1 MAEETKETK
10 KIIPESKKKKKRK
23 KKKVLLKVSVVFLLL
38 VVIGWF
44 TFGAKV
50 MKLRSEAKKLVAQ
63 SSEETFK
70 ASQTSIV
77 YDTNGKQLLKFKGEK
92 DVYYLKYKELPVYVI
107 AAVIS
112 VEDKNFYKH
121 SGVDY
126 KGISRAA
133 VSYVVHKGRITQG
146 GSTLTQQLAK
156 TVFLNRQKTWKRKVK
171 EIFMAVELERKY
183 SKEQILEFYL
193 NNVYYANGYYGIQA
207 ASQGYFRKDA
217 KNLTMSEAA
226 FLSAIPNNPTI
237 YDPRTNKENTIKR
250 RNKILKDM
258 YEQKLIRKD
267 QYEEAINEEINVKSA
282 QKSKT
287 EKKNYVETYVIH
299 CATKEIMKQK
309 GFEFKYDFS
318 STSEKE
324 KYQEEYDKMYAECKR
339 TLYSAGYHIYTSID
353 PDVQKQLQSS
363 VDSALSGYTEKDKN
377 GIYKTQASG
386 TCIDNDTGKVV
397 AIVGGRE
404 QKNIGYTLNR
414 AFQSPRQPGSSIK
427 PLIVYTPALE
437 NGYTSETKIPNI
449 DIDAAKQ
456 KGVDVKSLSG
466 ERLELRNAVERSKNG
481 VAWYIYD
488 DITPDVGMAYLTQM
502 RFASVQAA
510 DYYPATS
517 LGGFTTGMTTE
528 EMAGAYAA
536 LSDRG
541 QYREPT
547 CIIKMINNQGEDI
560 FEDYES
566 VQVYQESSAV
576 MMTDILKGVVTKG
589 TAASMGWSGNIEAA
603 GKTGTT
609 NGSRDGWFCGM
620 TPYYTMT
627 VWVGYDQQ
635 KTLSSLYGGTYPAK
649 IWKNAMEK
657 MVEGL
662 PAASFDTPET
672 DNGRG
677 EGTYLAGHPDAFEIT
692 TSGYTAAN
700 FRRDHLLSDEA
711 AKLLESAK
719 SGDSGRSSKELK
731 EDASAKI
738 EQIKS
743 ESIKERMQRIYK
755 TGTAG
760 KRYSAPAVVPET
772 TAETVEDPAE
782 SSTTIVPAGPGSDI
796 GPGHGPAQEPAV
808 GPAAEIGQ

>member
-10 KIIPESKKKKKRK
+10 KIIPESKKKKKKKRK
-23 KKKVLLKVSVVFLLL
+23 KRKILLKVSIVFLLL

-50 MKLRSEAKKLVAQ
+50 MKLRSEAKELVAQ
-63 SSEETFK
+63 STEDTFK

-112 VEDKNFYKH
+112 VEDRNFYKH

-126 KGISRAA
+126 KGITRAA
-133 VSYVVHKGRITQG
+133 VNYVIHKGVITQG

-171 EIFMAVELERKY
+171 EIFMAVEMEKKY

-193 NNVYYANGYYGIQA
+193 KNVYYANGYYGIQA

-258 YEQKLIRKD
+258 YEQDLIKKD
-267 QYEEAINEEINVKSA
+267 QYEEAINEDINVKKA
-282 QKSKT
+282 QKTKT

-309 GFEFKYDFS
+309 GFEFKYDFN

-353 PDVQKQLQSS
+353 PDVQSQLQSS
-363 VDSALSGYTEKDKN
+363 VNNALTGYTEKDKN
-377 GIYKTQASG
+377 GIYKAQASG

-414 AFQSPRQPGSSIK
+414 AYQSPRQPGSAIK
-427 PLIVYTPALE
+427 PLLVFAPALE
-437 NGYTSETKIPNI
+437 HGWSAGSTVNDSPMSTK
-449 DIDAAKQ
+449 DKHR
-456 KGVDVKSLSG
+456 V
-466 ERLELRNAVERSKNG
+466 RNANGSYAGQITLRRAVEKSSNVVTMRLYEQLSPKTCLKYLEQMNFK
-481 VAWYIYD
+481 
-488 DITPDVGMAYLTQM
+488 YLTN
-502 RFASVQAA
+502 S
-510 DYYPATS
+510 DYKYYTTCI
-517 LGGFTTGMTTE
+517 GGFTKGTTSE
-528 EMAGAYAA
+528 EMAAGYAT
-536 LSDRG
+536 LKNDG
-541 QYREPT
+541 VYREPT
-547 CIIKMINNQGEDI
+547 CITKITTSDGDEVMSSSTKKIR
-560 FEDYES
+560 
-566 VQVYQESSAV
+566 VYSTSAAKQ
-576 MMTDILKGVVTKG
+576 MTDVLKSVVTSG
-589 TAASMGWSGNIEAA
+589 TGVGAKVPNVDTA

-609 NGSRDGWFCGM
+609 SSNRDGWFCGY
-620 TPYYTMT
+620 TPYYTT
-627 VWVGYDQQ
+627 AIWVGRDDN
-635 KTLSSLYGGTYPAK
+635 KIMPALSGGSYPK
-649 IWKNAMEK
+649 SIWSNFMNAIHSEYSSSSTMGEDYSSYS
-657 MVEGL
+657 EGNSQGTTQTTTSTQ
-662 PAASFDTPET
+662 AASTGNTE
-672 DNGRG
+672 
-677 EGTYLAGHPDAFEIT
+677 AT
-692 TSGYTAAN
+692 TEAPTTAAPTT
-700 FRRDHLLSDEA
+700 EA
-711 AKLLESAK
+711 PA
-719 SGDSGRSSKELK
+719 
-731 EDASAKI
+731 
-738 EQIKS
+738 
-743 ESIKERMQRIYK
+743 
-755 TGTAG
+755 T
-760 KRYSAPAVVPET
+760 SAPT
-772 TAETVEDPAE
+772 TASQPQDNNPQNE
-782 SSTTIVPAGPGSDI
+782 
-796 GPGHGPAQEPAV
+796 
-808 GPAAEIGQ
+808 

>member
-10 KIIPESKKKKKRK
+10 KIIPESKKKKKKKRK
-23 KKKVLLKVSVVFLLL
+23 KRKILLKVSIVFLLL

-50 MKLRSEAKKLVAQ
+50 MKLRSEAKELVAQ
-63 SSEETFK
+63 STEDTFK

-112 VEDKNFYKH
+112 VEDRNFYKH
-121 SGVDY
+121 RGVDY
-126 KGISRAA
+126 KGITRAA
-133 VSYVVHKGRITQG
+133 VNYVIHKGVITQG

-171 EIFMAVELERKY
+171 EIFMAVEMEKKY

-258 YEQKLIRKD
+258 YEQDLIKKD
-267 QYEEAINEEINVKSA
+267 QYEEAINEDINVKKA
-282 QKSKT
+282 QKTKT

-309 GFEFKYDFS
+309 GFEFKYDFN

-353 PDVQKQLQSS
+353 PDVQSQLQSS
-363 VDSALSGYTEKDKN
+363 VNNALTGYTEKDKN
-377 GIYKTQASG
+377 GIYKAQASG

-414 AFQSPRQPGSSIK
+414 AYQSPRQPGSAIK
-427 PLIVYTPALE
+427 PLLVFAPALE
-437 NGYTSETKIPNI
+437 HGWSAGSTVNDSPMSTK
-449 DIDAAKQ
+449 DKHR
-456 KGVDVKSLSG
+456 V
-466 ERLELRNAVERSKNG
+466 RNANGSYAGQITLRRAVEKSSNVVTMRLYEQLSPKTCLKYLEQMNFK
-481 VAWYIYD
+481 
-488 DITPDVGMAYLTQM
+488 YLTN
-502 RFASVQAA
+502 S
-510 DYYPATS
+510 DYKYYTTCI
-517 LGGFTTGMTTE
+517 GGFTKGTTSE
-528 EMAGAYAA
+528 EMAAGYAT
-536 LSDRG
+536 LKNDG
-541 QYREPT
+541 VYREPT
-547 CIIKMINNQGEDI
+547 CITKITTSDGDEVMSSSTKKRR
-560 FEDYES
+560 
-566 VQVYQESSAV
+566 VYSTSAAKQ
-576 MMTDILKGVVTKG
+576 MTDVLKSVVTSG
-589 TAASMGWSGNIEAA
+589 TGVGAKVPNVDTA

-609 NGSRDGWFCGM
+609 SSNRDGWFCGY
-620 TPYYTMT
+620 TPYYTT
-627 VWVGYDQQ
+627 AIWVGRDDN
-635 KTLSSLYGGTYPAK
+635 KIMPALSGGSYPK
-649 IWKNAMEK
+649 SIWSNFMNAIHSEYSSSSTMGEDYSSYS
-657 MVEGL
+657 EGNSQGTTQTTTSTQ
-662 PAASFDTPET
+662 AASTGNTE
-672 DNGRG
+672 
-677 EGTYLAGHPDAFEIT
+677 AT
-692 TSGYTAAN
+692 TEAPTTAAPTT
-700 FRRDHLLSDEA
+700 EA
-711 AKLLESAK
+711 PA
-719 SGDSGRSSKELK
+719 
-731 EDASAKI
+731 
-738 EQIKS
+738 
-743 ESIKERMQRIYK
+743 
-755 TGTAG
+755 T
-760 KRYSAPAVVPET
+760 SAPT
-772 TAETVEDPAE
+772 TASQPQDNNPQNE
-782 SSTTIVPAGPGSDI
+782 
-796 GPGHGPAQEPAV
+796 
-808 GPAAEIGQ
+808 

>member
-10 KIIPESKKKKKRK
+10 KIIPESKKKKKKKRK
-23 KKKVLLKVSVVFLLL
+23 KRKILLKVSIVFLLL

-50 MKLRSEAKKLVAQ
+50 MKLRSEAKELVAQ
-63 SSEETFK
+63 STEDTFK

-112 VEDKNFYKH
+112 VEDRNFYKH

-126 KGISRAA
+126 KGITRAA
-133 VSYVVHKGRITQG
+133 VNYVIHKGVITQG

-171 EIFMAVELERKY
+171 EIFMAVEMEKKY

-258 YEQKLIRKD
+258 YEQDLIKKD
-267 QYEEAINEEINVKSA
+267 QYEEAINEDINVKKA
-282 QKSKT
+282 QKTKT

-309 GFEFKYDFS
+309 GFEFKYDFN

-353 PDVQKQLQSS
+353 PDVQSQLQSS
-363 VDSALSGYTEKDKN
+363 VNNALTGYTEKDKN
-377 GIYKTQASG
+377 GIYKAQASG

-414 AFQSPRQPGSSIK
+414 AYQSPRQPGSAIK
-427 PLIVYTPALE
+427 PLLVFAPALE
-437 NGYTSETKIPNI
+437 HGWSAGSTVNDSPMSTK
-449 DIDAAKQ
+449 DKHR
-456 KGVDVKSLSG
+456 V
-466 ERLELRNAVERSKNG
+466 RNANGSYAGQITLRRAVEKSSNVVTMRLYEQLSPKTCLKYLEQMNFK
-481 VAWYIYD
+481 
-488 DITPDVGMAYLTQM
+488 YLTN
-502 RFASVQAA
+502 S
-510 DYYPATS
+510 DYKYYTTCI
-517 LGGFTTGMTTE
+517 GGFTKGTTSE
-528 EMAGAYAA
+528 EMAAGYAT
-536 LSDRG
+536 LKNDG
-541 QYREPT
+541 VYREPT
-547 CIIKMINNQGEDI
+547 CITKITTSDGDEVMSSSTKKRR
-560 FEDYES
+560 
-566 VQVYQESSAV
+566 VYSTSAAKQ
-576 MMTDILKGVVTKG
+576 MTDVLKSVVTSG
-589 TAASMGWSGNIEAA
+589 TGVGAKVPNVDTA

-609 NGSRDGWFCGM
+609 SSNCDGWFCGY
-620 TPYYTMT
+620 TPYYTT
-627 VWVGYDQQ
+627 AIWVGRDDN
-635 KTLSSLYGGTYPAK
+635 KIMPALSGGSYPK
-649 IWKNAMEK
+649 SIWSNFMNAIHSEYSSSSTMGEDYSSYS
-657 MVEGL
+657 EGNSQGTTQTTTSTQ
-662 PAASFDTPET
+662 AASTGNTE
-672 DNGRG
+672 
-677 EGTYLAGHPDAFEIT
+677 AT
-692 TSGYTAAN
+692 TEAPTTAAPTT
-700 FRRDHLLSDEA
+700 EA
-711 AKLLESAK
+711 PA
-719 SGDSGRSSKELK
+719 
-731 EDASAKI
+731 
-738 EQIKS
+738 
-743 ESIKERMQRIYK
+743 
-755 TGTAG
+755 T
-760 KRYSAPAVVPET
+760 SAPT
-772 TAETVEDPAE
+772 TASQPQDNNPQNE
-782 SSTTIVPAGPGSDI
+782 
-796 GPGHGPAQEPAV
+796 
-808 GPAAEIGQ
+808 

>member
-1 MAEETKETK
+1 M
-10 KIIPESKKKKKRK
+10 
-23 KKKVLLKVSVVFLLL
+23 LL

-146 GSTLTQQLAK
+146 KYSDAAACEDCL
-156 TVFLNRQKTWKRKVK
+156 LNRQKTWKRKVK

-324 KYQEEYDKMYAECKR
+324 K
-339 TLYSAGYHIYTSID
+339 I
-353 PDVQKQLQSS
+353 
-363 VDSALSGYTEKDKN
+363 
-377 GIYKTQASG
+377 
-386 TCIDNDTGKVV
+386 
-397 AIVGGRE
+397 
-404 QKNIGYTLNR
+404 
-414 AFQSPRQPGSSIK
+414 
-427 PLIVYTPALE
+427 
-437 NGYTSETKIPNI
+437 
-449 DIDAAKQ
+449 
-456 KGVDVKSLSG
+456 
-466 ERLELRNAVERSKNG
+466 
-481 VAWYIYD
+481 
-488 DITPDVGMAYLTQM
+488 
-502 RFASVQAA
+502 
-510 DYYPATS
+510 
-517 LGGFTTGMTTE
+517 
-528 EMAGAYAA
+528 
-536 LSDRG
+536 
-541 QYREPT
+541 
-547 CIIKMINNQGEDI
+547 
-560 FEDYES
+560 
-566 VQVYQESSAV
+566 
-576 MMTDILKGVVTKG
+576 
-589 TAASMGWSGNIEAA
+589 
-603 GKTGTT
+603 
-609 NGSRDGWFCGM
+609 
-620 TPYYTMT
+620 
-627 VWVGYDQQ
+627 
-635 KTLSSLYGGTYPAK
+635 
-649 IWKNAMEK
+649 
-657 MVEGL
+657 
-662 PAASFDTPET
+662 
-672 DNGRG
+672 
-677 EGTYLAGHPDAFEIT
+677 
-692 TSGYTAAN
+692 
-700 FRRDHLLSDEA
+700 
-711 AKLLESAK
+711 
-719 SGDSGRSSKELK
+719 SGR
-731 EDASAKI
+731 I
-738 EQIKS
+738 
-743 ESIKERMQRIYK
+743 
-755 TGTAG
+755 
-760 KRYSAPAVVPET
+760 
-772 TAETVEDPAE
+772 
-782 SSTTIVPAGPGSDI
+782 
-796 GPGHGPAQEPAV
+796 
-808 GPAAEIGQ
+808 

>member
-10 KIIPESKKKKKRK
+10 KIIPESKKKKKKKRK
-23 KKKVLLKVSVVFLLL
+23 KRKILLKVSIVFLLL

-112 VEDKNFYKH
+112 VEDRNFYKH

-126 KGISRAA
+126 KGITRAA
-133 VSYVVHKGRITQG
+133 VNYVIHKGVITQG

-171 EIFMAVELERKY
+171 EIFMAVEMEKKY

-258 YEQKLIRKD
+258 YEQDLIKKD
-267 QYEEAINEEINVKSA
+267 QYEEAINEDINVKKA
-282 QKSKT
+282 QKTKT

-309 GFEFKYDFS
+309 GFEFKYDFN

-353 PDVQKQLQSS
+353 PDVQSQLQSS
-363 VDSALSGYTEKDKN
+363 VNNALTGYTEKDKN
-377 GIYKTQASG
+377 GIYKAQASG

-414 AFQSPRQPGSSIK
+414 AYQSPRQPGSAIK
-427 PLIVYTPALE
+427 PLLVFAPALE
-437 NGYTSETKIPNI
+437 HGWSAGSTVNDSPMSTK
-449 DIDAAKQ
+449 DKHR
-456 KGVDVKSLSG
+456 V
-466 ERLELRNAVERSKNG
+466 RNANGSYAGQITLRRAVEKSSNVVTMRLYEQLSPKTCLKYLEQMNFK
-481 VAWYIYD
+481 
-488 DITPDVGMAYLTQM
+488 YLTN
-502 RFASVQAA
+502 S
-510 DYYPATS
+510 DYKYYTTCI
-517 LGGFTTGMTTE
+517 GGFTKGTTSE
-528 EMAGAYAA
+528 EMAAGYAT
-536 LSDRG
+536 LKNDG
-541 QYREPT
+541 VYREPT
-547 CIIKMINNQGEDI
+547 CITKITTSDGDEVMSSSTKKRR
-560 FEDYES
+560 
-566 VQVYQESSAV
+566 VYSTSAAKQ
-576 MMTDILKGVVTKG
+576 MTDVLKSVVTSG
-589 TAASMGWSGNIEAA
+589 TGVGAKVPNVDTA

-609 NGSRDGWFCGM
+609 SSNRDGWFCGY
-620 TPYYTMT
+620 TPYYTT
-627 VWVGYDQQ
+627 AIWVGRDDN
-635 KTLSSLYGGTYPAK
+635 KIMPALSGGSYPK
-649 IWKNAMEK
+649 SIWSNFMNAIHSEYSSSSTMGEDYSSYS
-657 MVEGL
+657 EGNSQGTTQTTTSTQ
-662 PAASFDTPET
+662 AASTGNTE
-672 DNGRG
+672 
-677 EGTYLAGHPDAFEIT
+677 AT
-692 TSGYTAAN
+692 TEAPTTAAPTT
-700 FRRDHLLSDEA
+700 EA
-711 AKLLESAK
+711 PA
-719 SGDSGRSSKELK
+719 
-731 EDASAKI
+731 
-738 EQIKS
+738 
-743 ESIKERMQRIYK
+743 
-755 TGTAG
+755 T
-760 KRYSAPAVVPET
+760 SAPT
-772 TAETVEDPAE
+772 TASQPQDNNPQNE
-782 SSTTIVPAGPGSDI
+782 
-796 GPGHGPAQEPAV
+796 
-808 GPAAEIGQ
+808 

>member
-10 KIIPESKKKKKRK
+10 KIIPESKKKKKKKRK
-23 KKKVLLKVSVVFLLL
+23 KRKILLKVSIVFLLL

-44 TFGAKV
+44 TFGVKV
-50 MKLRSEAKKLVAQ
+50 MKLRSEAKELVAQ
-63 SSEETFK
+63 STEDTFK

-112 VEDKNFYKH
+112 VEDRNFYKH

-126 KGISRAA
+126 KGITRAA
-133 VSYVVHKGRITQG
+133 VNYVIHKGVITQG

-171 EIFMAVELERKY
+171 EIFMAVEMEKKY

-258 YEQKLIRKD
+258 YEQDLIKKD
-267 QYEEAINEEINVKSA
+267 QYEEAINEDINVKKA
-282 QKSKT
+282 QKTKT

-309 GFEFKYDFS
+309 GFEFKYDFN

-353 PDVQKQLQSS
+353 PDVQSQLQSS
-363 VDSALSGYTEKDKN
+363 VNNALTGYTEKDKN
-377 GIYKTQASG
+377 GIYKAQASG

-414 AFQSPRQPGSSIK
+414 AYQSPRQPGSAIK
-427 PLIVYTPALE
+427 PLLVFAPALE
-437 NGYTSETKIPNI
+437 HGWSAGSTVNDSPMSTK
-449 DIDAAKQ
+449 DKHR
-456 KGVDVKSLSG
+456 V
-466 ERLELRNAVERSKNG
+466 RNANGSYAGQITLRRAVEKSSNVVTMRLYEQLSPKTCLKYLEQMNFK
-481 VAWYIYD
+481 
-488 DITPDVGMAYLTQM
+488 YLTN
-502 RFASVQAA
+502 S
-510 DYYPATS
+510 DYKYYTTCI
-517 LGGFTTGMTTE
+517 GGFTKGTTSE
-528 EMAGAYAA
+528 EMAAGYAT
-536 LSDRG
+536 LKNDG
-541 QYREPT
+541 VYREPT
-547 CIIKMINNQGEDI
+547 CITKITTSDGDEVMSSSTKKRR
-560 FEDYES
+560 
-566 VQVYQESSAV
+566 VYSTSAAKQ
-576 MMTDILKGVVTKG
+576 MTDVLKSVVTSG
-589 TAASMGWSGNIEAA
+589 TGVGAKVPNVDTA

-609 NGSRDGWFCGM
+609 SSNRDGWFCGY
-620 TPYYTMT
+620 TPYYTT
-627 VWVGYDQQ
+627 AIWVGRDDN
-635 KTLSSLYGGTYPAK
+635 KIMPALSGGSYPK
-649 IWKNAMEK
+649 SIWSNFMNAIHSEYSSSSTMGEDYSSYS
-657 MVEGL
+657 EGNSQGTTQTTTSTQ
-662 PAASFDTPET
+662 AASTGNTE
-672 DNGRG
+672 
-677 EGTYLAGHPDAFEIT
+677 AT
-692 TSGYTAAN
+692 TEAPTTAAPTT
-700 FRRDHLLSDEA
+700 EA
-711 AKLLESAK
+711 PA
-719 SGDSGRSSKELK
+719 
-731 EDASAKI
+731 
-738 EQIKS
+738 
-743 ESIKERMQRIYK
+743 
-755 TGTAG
+755 T
-760 KRYSAPAVVPET
+760 SAPT
-772 TAETVEDPAE
+772 TASQPQDNNPQNE
-782 SSTTIVPAGPGSDI
+782 
-796 GPGHGPAQEPAV
+796 
-808 GPAAEIGQ
+808 

>member
-10 KIIPESKKKKKRK
+10 KIIPESKKKKKKKRK
-23 KKKVLLKVSVVFLLL
+23 KRKILLKVSIVFLLL

-44 TFGAKV
+44 TFGAKG
-50 MKLRSEAKKLVAQ
+50 MKLRSEAKELVAQ
-63 SSEETFK
+63 STEDTFK

-112 VEDKNFYKH
+112 VEDRNFYKH

-126 KGISRAA
+126 KGITRAA
-133 VSYVVHKGRITQG
+133 VNYVIHKGVITQG

-171 EIFMAVELERKY
+171 EIFMAVEMEKKY

-258 YEQKLIRKD
+258 YEQDLIKKD
-267 QYEEAINEEINVKSA
+267 QYEEAINEDINVKKA
-282 QKSKT
+282 QKTKT

-309 GFEFKYDFS
+309 GFEFKYDFN

-353 PDVQKQLQSS
+353 PDVQSQLQSS
-363 VDSALSGYTEKDKN
+363 VNNALTGYTEKDKN
-377 GIYKTQASG
+377 GIYKAQASG

-414 AFQSPRQPGSSIK
+414 AYQSPRQPGSAIK
-427 PLIVYTPALE
+427 PLLVFAPALE
-437 NGYTSETKIPNI
+437 HGWSAGSTVNDSPMSTK
-449 DIDAAKQ
+449 DKHR
-456 KGVDVKSLSG
+456 V
-466 ERLELRNAVERSKNG
+466 RNANGSYAGQITLRRAVEKSSNVVTMRLYEQLSPKTCLKYLEQMNFK
-481 VAWYIYD
+481 
-488 DITPDVGMAYLTQM
+488 YLTN
-502 RFASVQAA
+502 S
-510 DYYPATS
+510 DYKYYTTCI
-517 LGGFTTGMTTE
+517 GGFTKGTTSE
-528 EMAGAYAA
+528 EMAAGYAT
-536 LSDRG
+536 LKNDG
-541 QYREPT
+541 VYREPT
-547 CIIKMINNQGEDI
+547 CITKITTSDGDEVMSSSTKKRR
-560 FEDYES
+560 
-566 VQVYQESSAV
+566 VYSTSAAKQ
-576 MMTDILKGVVTKG
+576 MTDVLKSVVTSG
-589 TAASMGWSGNIEAA
+589 TGVGAKVPNVDTA

-609 NGSRDGWFCGM
+609 SSNRDGWFCGY
-620 TPYYTMT
+620 TPYYTT
-627 VWVGYDQQ
+627 AIWVGRDDN
-635 KTLSSLYGGTYPAK
+635 KIMPALSGGSYPK
-649 IWKNAMEK
+649 SIWSNFMNAIHSEYSSSSTMGEDYSSYS
-657 MVEGL
+657 EGNSQGTTQTTTSTQ
-662 PAASFDTPET
+662 AASTGNTE
-672 DNGRG
+672 
-677 EGTYLAGHPDAFEIT
+677 AT
-692 TSGYTAAN
+692 TEAPTTAAPTT
-700 FRRDHLLSDEA
+700 EA
-711 AKLLESAK
+711 PA
-719 SGDSGRSSKELK
+719 
-731 EDASAKI
+731 
-738 EQIKS
+738 
-743 ESIKERMQRIYK
+743 
-755 TGTAG
+755 T
-760 KRYSAPAVVPET
+760 SAPT
-772 TAETVEDPAE
+772 TASQPQDNNPQNE
-782 SSTTIVPAGPGSDI
+782 
-796 GPGHGPAQEPAV
+796 
-808 GPAAEIGQ
+808 